1 MIHAN
6 LRIVM
11 ILVIGLLSSGC
22 APKIDDLVAYTAQV
36 KATTS
41 VQVDPYPEFKSQ
53 PAFKYDASSFRSPF
67 ARPQDRT
74 SPVVAATRNNC
85 IQPDFDRKKE
95 KLEKYGLDSL
105 TLSGTFSTQGVRW
118 VLFKTTEGA
127 LLKAR
132 KGNHVGLFYGEIT
145 HIGDDAIIIE
155 QLLPDGAGC
164 WQREK
169 TTLMMNTSAGDN
181 KNV

>member
-1 MIHAN
+1 MKLSNPLFMVA
-6 LRIVM
+6 
-11 ILVIGLLSSGC
+11 GLALLISGC
-22 APKIDDLVAYTAQV
+22 APQTDDLLAYTEEV
-36 KATTS
+36 RATTKA
-41 VQVDPYPEFKSQ
+41 QVDPYPEFTSQ
-53 PAFKYDASSFRSPF
+53 PAFKYTASDLRSPF
-67 ARPQDRT
+67 ARPADRT
-74 SPVVAATRNNC
+74 TPFVAANKNNC

-105 TLSGTFSTQGVRW
+105 TLSGTFTIQGVRW
-118 VLFKTTEGA
+118 VLFKTNEGA

-132 KGNHVGLFYGEIT
+132 KGDHVGLFYGEIKT
-145 HIGDDAIIIE
+145 INDQSIIIE

-169 TTLMMNTSAGDN
+169 TTLTMNTSAGDN

>member
-1 MIHAN
+1 MITIN
-6 LRIVM
+6 LRFFPA
-11 ILVIGLLSSGC
+11 LTLCLLCSAC
-22 APKIDDLVAYTAQV
+22 APKLDDLVAYTDQV
-36 KATTS
+36 KATTV
-41 VQVDPYPEFKSQ
+41 VQVDPYPEFTSQ
-53 PAFKYDASSFRSPF
+53 PAFKYAASSFRSPF
-67 ARPQDRT
+67 ARPEDRT
-74 SPVVAATRNNC
+74 SPVAAATRTNC

-145 HIGDDAIIIE
+145 HIGDDAITIE

-169 TTLMMNTSAGDN
+169 PR
-181 KNV
+181 